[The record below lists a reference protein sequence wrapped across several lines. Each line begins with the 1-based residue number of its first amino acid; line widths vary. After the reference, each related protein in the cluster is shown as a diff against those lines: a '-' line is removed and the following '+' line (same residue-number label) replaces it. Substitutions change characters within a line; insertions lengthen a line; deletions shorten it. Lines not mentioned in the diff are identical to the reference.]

1 MPFLTDAST
10 GNDAVVRMLK
20 KLMETKEVLW
30 STFEVSQTF
39 TSVAPGYLS
48 TKQSFSISSFH
59 VTSNP
64 C

>member
-1 MPFLTDAST
+1 MPPQAMTQWYAC
-10 GNDAVVRMLK
+10 LK

-48 TKQSFSISSFH
+48 TKQSFSISSLEESSQN
-59 VTSNP
+59 VT
-64 C
+64 